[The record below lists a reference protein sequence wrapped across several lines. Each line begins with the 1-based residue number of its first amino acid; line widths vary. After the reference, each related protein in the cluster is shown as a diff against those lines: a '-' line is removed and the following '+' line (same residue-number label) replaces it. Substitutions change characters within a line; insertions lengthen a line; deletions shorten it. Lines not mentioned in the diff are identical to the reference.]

1 MSHKKCIIILSEK
14 SSGSSALQN
23 LLVKFAEIQHVSK
36 TRHFEN
42 ETLYWTKAAS
52 ILDKP
57 QLVMV
62 DSEVPIERKKAR
74 GELISLLKDNLN
86 DYVPPVDDK
95 ELIIEG
101 WRLLCNKYS
110 PIFLEK
116 SPHHLCQWAAIELII
131 ECIRQVTDVDFLLI
145 GLIRNPMDTLYSQF
159 KRWGSR
165 PEEVQRQWL
174 IAYQNLLKLKEIIG
188 EQLVVVCYENMVTS
202 LAYLEPVFNFC
213 GKTADA
219 ADKTYLHQK
228 SLQAWKTDSHFGFS
242 LSNEVIE
249 LACKYGYQKDELV
262 QETYQLW
269 PLIRELSRARY
280 KAKVLLKRAVRNGPK
295 AIKRELFRKN

>member
-1 MSHKKCIIILSEK
+1 MEACTWTNQFPLGHFRFSGISKFRNLVYFTKSGNEGVRMSHKKCIIILSEK

-165 PEEVQRQWL
+165 PEEVQETM
-174 IAYQNLLKLKEIIG
+174 AYRLSEFAKTKGNNWRTTSCCLL
-188 EQLVVVCYENMVTS
+188 
-202 LAYLEPVFNFC
+202 
-213 GKTADA
+213 
-219 ADKTYLHQK
+219 
-228 SLQAWKTDSHFGFS
+228 
-242 LSNEVIE
+242 
-249 LACKYGYQKDELV
+249 
-262 QETYQLW
+262 
-269 PLIRELSRARY
+269 
-280 KAKVLLKRAVRNGPK
+280 
-295 AIKRELFRKN
+295 